1 MTFPWLTFLG
11 LLPIIGGLLLFLPMG
26 KGAARILGLVF
37 SVATLA
43 VGVTVAVL
51 HGTGADLS
59 VAVPWIRA
67 FGAWWALGVDGMGLA
82 MILLTVVLTPLVLLA
97 EWEPPAGRWSAQSF
111 FALVLILE
119 GLALFVFMA
128 PTDVLFYL
136 FFEATLIPTYFLI
149 GGFGGERRGQAAMK
163 FLLYSAWP
171 AVWSCS
177 PRSSA
182 CSPSPRAGDAV
193 LPHRRPCCA
202 PNIDGDL
209 GRWLCSASSSPSR
222 SRRPWCRCTPGCR
235 TRPSPVHA
243 GHGNAARRRPGQDRH
258 LRHDPVLPGVVPGGI
273 TCGNPVHDWCSR

>member
-82 MILLTVVLTPLVLLA
+82 MVLLTVVLTPLVLLA

-119 GLALFVFMA
+119 GLALFVFTS
-128 PTDVLFYL
+128 TDVLLFYL
-136 FFEATLIPTYFLI
+136 FFEATLIPT
-149 GGFGGERRGQAAMK
+149 
-163 FLLYSAWP
+163 
-171 AVWSCS
+171 
-177 PRSSA
+177 
-182 CSPSPRAGDAV
+182 V
-193 LPHRRPCCA
+193 LPDRRV
-202 PNIDGDL
+202 
-209 GRWLCSASSSPSR
+209 RW
-222 SRRPWCRCTPGCR
+222 
-235 TRPSPVHA
+235 
-243 GHGNAARRRPGQDRH
+243 
-258 LRHDPVLPGVVPGGI
+258 
-273 TCGNPVHDWCSR
+273 